1 MTRTFSEI
9 PGPGRTLMIVWRDI
23 AGAVAHTPT
32 SEECHRPR
40 QEAPAAD
47 REKTPGRRTPVVIKR
62 GSICPFFKNLPPKKR
77 SSYSRFLAFLGT
89 GWVKAGV
96 KIFLDFKA
104 IGGPYLT
111 SKSGEFRKTGLVKA
125 FFPHELKRSGL
136 RAFPRGVKTGN
147 GQSGLNMDPDWCRYD
162 YGITGGVCHPRRKVP
177 TVEPDG
183 KPHLPHRAPEGP

>member
-1 MTRTFSEI
+1 MTNKGNVKLSLIFSPSDLFFFSDSSI
-9 PGPGRTLMIVWRDI
+9 HDPDFFGNSWAGPYAHDSV
-23 AGAVAHTPT
+23 AGYRGGCHPHTPT

-47 REKTPGRRTPVVIKR
+47 REKTPGRRTTVVIKR

-111 SKSGEFRKTGLVKA
+111 SKSGEFRQTGPIIGLFSTRTKK
-125 FFPHELKRSGL
+125 KR
-136 RAFPRGVKTGN
+136 FTGVLCK
-147 GQSGLNMDPDWCRYD
+147 GQN
-162 YGITGGVCHPRRKVP
+162 RK
-177 TVEPDG
+177 
-183 KPHLPHRAPEGP
+183 K